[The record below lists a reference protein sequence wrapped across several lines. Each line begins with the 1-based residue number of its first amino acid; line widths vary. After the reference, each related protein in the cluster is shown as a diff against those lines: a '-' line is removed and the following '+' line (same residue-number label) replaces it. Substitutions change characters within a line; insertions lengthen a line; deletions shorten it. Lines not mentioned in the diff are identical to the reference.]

1 MGTLKKSASE
11 KPLRPSRALAS
22 RKRPLSDG
30 GSPVNTRD
38 AQLEN
43 RCQKFLDVAEQLF
56 LEHGFAGTSVNE
68 VVRLAGGSLA
78 TLYANYGNKEELFKA
93 IMNRR
98 VSAVYGGIFPEMDR
112 GKTPHKDIRNELLR
126 FAKQLQTK
134 MLSASSLALFRLA
147 IHEGPKYPS
156 VRSAFL
162 EDGLDVFLQW
172 LSKYFAAL
180 AKDRLNIANS
190 DLAAEEFLTL
200 IQGQQRM
207 IAACGGGNLISRKQ
221 RDDHVT
227 RVVEVF
233 LKLYPP
239 VALAPG
245 P

>member
-1 MGTLKKSASE
+1 M
-11 KPLRPSRALAS
+11 
-22 RKRPLSDG
+22 SDHG
-30 GSPVNTRD
+30 IPINTRD

-68 VVRLAGGSLA
+68 VVRLAGGSLS

-98 VSAVYGGIFPEMDR
+98 VSTVYGGIFPEIGR
-112 GKTPHKDIRNELLR
+112 GKIPPKDIRNELLR
-126 FAKQLQTK
+126 FAKQLQTQ
-134 MLSASSLALFRLA
+134 MLSTSSLAVFRLA

-180 AKDRLNIANS
+180 AKDRLNITNA

-200 IQGQQRM
+200 VQGQQRM
-207 IAACGGGNLISRKQ
+207 IAACGGGDLISRKQ
-221 RDDHVT
+221 RDDHVK
-227 RVVEVF
+227 RAVEIF

-239 VALAPG
+239 VALAPEL
-245 P
+245 